1 MKYISHIYQDQ
12 AGHWIIQSNEA
23 HTAGVAKLSSQFAAE
38 FGMGAWGKVLGQFH
52 DRGKE
57 TNAFQQH
64 IKKDSGF
71 APETKVV
78 GDYHHAYIGA
88 IIARNLYG
96 KTADNFFIGN
106 KAYLFAI
113 KDICRYLKQQKA
125 QGKRIFYSRLLPKT
139 TSGNAEK
146 IWKEITELPLS
157 IATCLNLNNY
167 NYEKT
172 LA

>member
-38 FGMGAWGKVLGQFH
+38 FGMGVWGKVLGQFH
-52 DRGKE
+52 DKGKE

-96 KTADNFFIGN
+96 KTADNFFVNQILSHHSGLHDSCELDGE
-106 KAYLFAI
+106 KSELK
-113 KDICRYLKQQKA
+113 KDIPA
-125 QGKRIFYSRLLPKT
+125 EVNT
-139 TSGNAEK
+139 NARK
-146 IWKEITELPLS
+146 MF
-157 IATCLNLNNY
+157 
-167 NYEKT
+167 
-172 LA
+172 

>member
-12 AGHWIIQSNEA
+12 AGHWVIQSNEA

-38 FGMGAWGKVLGQFH
+38 FGMGAWGKVLGLFH

-96 KTADNFFIGN
+96 KTADNFFVN
-106 KAYLFAI
+106 RKSFESQ
-113 KDICRYLKQQKA
+113 R
-125 QGKRIFYSRLLPKT
+125 
-139 TSGNAEK
+139 K
-146 IWKEITELPLS
+146 IS
-157 IATCLNLNNY
+157 SVDR
-167 NYEKT
+167 
-172 LA
+172 

>member
-1 MKYISHIYQDQ
+1 MKPILLVLQNLVLNLLQ
-12 AGHWIIQSNEA
+12 N
-23 HTAGVAKLSSQFAAE
+23 L
-38 FGMGAWGKVLGQFH
+38 AWGKVLGQFH

-113 KDICRYLKQQKA
+113 KAYLFAIKDICRYLKQQKA
-125 QGKRIFYSRLLPKT
+125 
-139 TSGNAEK
+139 
-146 IWKEITELPLS
+146 
-157 IATCLNLNNY
+157 
-167 NYEKT
+167 
-172 LA
+172 

>member
-1 MKYISHIYQDQ
+1 MKYISHIYQVQ

-38 FGMGAWGKVLGQFH
+38 FGMGVWGKVLGQFH

-125 QGKRIFYSRLLPKT
+125 
-139 TSGNAEK
+139 
-146 IWKEITELPLS
+146 
-157 IATCLNLNNY
+157 
-167 NYEKT
+167 
-172 LA
+172 